1 MTHRL
6 LPLRHWNTNEPSK
19 NALKHKSCGTSSI
32 FSKLRS
38 DPHSCDKNR
47 NVNELCTGHH
57 TVRAQMPSVNAGL
70 KKKRSCDMNCIASA
84 PACESARAPVRCSA
98 PPRLFRSLPRL
109 AERARGLYPRQGV
122 PVNNAMTLAL
132 CSITAT
138 CLLAHLTGHSV
149 LAVRCC
155 AIYATLE
162 RSRENHTTR
171 SPCIARRRKSWTWPF
186 HTLKRRSWEV
196 CSSYQRG

>member
-1 MTHRL
+1 M
-6 LPLRHWNTNEPSK
+6 RHWNINEPSK

-70 KKKRSCDMNCIASA
+70 KKKKRSCDMNCIASA

-122 PVNNAMTLAL
+122 PVNNAMALAL

-155 AIYATLE
+155 AIYSTLE
-162 RSRENHTTR
+162 RSRENHPTGARASHGGGNRGRGR
-171 SPCIARRRKSWTWPF
+171 S
-186 HTLKRRSWEV
+186 TLSRGDRGKG